1 MATILLQNQSFEY
14 EVNRKGIRSIR
25 LRLISKNNFQISCPY
40 LTPDFLIQ
48 KFIKNNSDWIVN
60 HSSKISRKKSI
71 LGLKTIKILDNPYE
85 IQWIKTQKD
94 SVVILENEQIIYS
107 NISLFSENHAKKVL
121 ESKLRPFALKLIK
134 KELVNLSKSFN
145 FKYGKV
151 TVRNQSSRFGSCS
164 AHGNLSFNWQ
174 IIFFPYPQFQHILLH
189 ELTHLDIKNH
199 SSKFWNQL
207 TIYDP
212 KCKYH
217 NLWLKKE
224 GTKCFLFS

>member
-1 MATILLQNQSFEY
+1 MATILLQNQPFEY
-14 EVNRKGIRSIR
+14 KINRKVIRSIR
-25 LRLISKNNFQISCPY
+25 LRLVSKSSFQVSCPY

-48 KFIKNNSDWIVN
+48 KFIKNNSDWIIA
-60 HSSKISRKKSI
+60 HSSKISSKKSI
-71 LGLKTIKILDNPYE
+71 LGLKSIKILDNYYE
-85 IQWIKTQKD
+85 IQWIKTQRD
-94 SVVILENEQIIYS
+94 SVIIQDIEQKICS
-107 NISLFSENHAKKVL
+107 NLAIFSESHAKKIL

-134 KELVNLSKSFN
+134 KELVNLSKNFN

-151 TVRNQSSRFGSCS
+151 TVRNQSSRYGSCS
-164 AHGNLSFNWQ
+164 GHGNLSFNWQ
-174 IIFFPYPQFQHILLH
+174 IIFFPYSQFQHILLH

-207 TIYDP
+207 TIYDS

-224 GTKCFLFS
+224 GTKCFLF